1 MVLTA
6 RVHPGETNSSWMM
19 KGLLDY
25 LTSNAPDAKVVLIS
39 IKLFCC
45 TEMSDLICTNCCL
58 ISMITLILVF
68 YSQLLRDAF
77 IFKIVPMLNPDGVI
91 VGNYR
96 CSLAGRDLNRN
107 YKTVLKDSFP
117 PIWHVRNMVR
127 KWVTFKTF

>member
-45 TEMSDLICTNCCL
+45 TEMSDLICTNCYL

-127 KWVTFKTF
+127 K

>member
-45 TEMSDLICTNCCL
+45 TEMSDLICINCCL

-127 KWVTFKTF
+127 K

>member
-58 ISMITLILVF
+58 ISIITLILVF

-127 KWVTFKTF
+127 K

>member
-58 ISMITLILVF
+58 ISMVTLILVF

-127 KWVTFKTF
+127 K